1 MRSLIFCLSLA
12 LAPFA
17 AGCARHYIPNTDV
30 EETDL
35 NRKVIEFCEQYR
47 NAVELR
53 NVALLLK
60 FADPKYYEDG
70 GSVDTSDDLDYA
82 GLKAFLEDKF
92 KKSKAIRYEI
102 RYRNVTAGRRNSILV
117 DYTYTA
123 SYKVPT
129 GLGES
134 DGEGAVGGGSGGDV
148 WRREVA
154 DNRLELVP
162 KGESFKILGGM

>member
-1 MRSLIFCLSLA
+1 MRSLIFCFA
-12 LAPFA
+12 LAVAPLA

-35 NRKVIEFCEQYR
+35 NRKVIEFCEEYR

-129 GLGES
+129 DVGE
-134 DGEGAVGGGSGGDV
+134 GEGAVGGDV